1 MNNYLMKNIA
11 VLLFTLIPL
20 IIFSQNIKCEGTVK
34 DSNGNSL
41 EMANVIAFK
50 KGTNFLQA
58 YSITDSKGNFKLSLE
73 QGEEYTF
80 KTSYLGYKTKIID
93 ISVANDSGDMVENI
107 VLDEANESLNQVDI
121 TYEMPVKIVGD
132 TIVYNSDSFTN
143 GTEKKLEDVLKKLPG
158 VEIDSNGEIEVEG
171 KKVQKVLVEG
181 KEFFDGDSKVATQ
194 NIPASAIDKIQVL
207 KNYNEVSSMKGVT
220 NNEDNIAI
228 NIKLK
233 EGKKRFWFG
242 EVNVGVGENEK
253 YLAKPKL
260 FYYSPEKSINI
271 LTDVNNIG
279 EAPFTMRDY
288 FRFTGGLRGGM
299 RGSGTSFNVSSGGLG
314 FMTSQNNRAEEIISK
329 FGAINFSL
337 APKKTL
343 DFNGFAI
350 VNNSETNMFTQSNTV
365 YNKLDLI
372 EVSETSANQGSKL
385 GMIKFSTTYK
395 PNTNVHV
402 DYDIFGKISEQ
413 TEFEDVTATTR
424 NADTY
429 KDEKPFSLNQNFNLY
444 YTIDEKNIFSTE
456 MQHLYQMDKPLYNSL
471 ATTQPFLII
480 PTSSAESIFD
490 IIQNRKLSTNK
501 LDAKFDYYYLLTP
514 KSNINISLGTTL
526 SKQNLTSHISQNLD
540 NGTVLDFNDTIL
552 NNDVGFNFSDIFLGV
567 HYKMVSG
574 IFTFNPGI
582 SIHQYT
588 TKDTQLSSKNKVN
601 QTILLPDVYANL
613 QFKSSE
619 SLRFN
624 YSITTQFSDID
635 NVNEGYILSNYKS
648 LTRGNRELE
657 NALYHKYSLSYFSFS
672 MFSFTNIN
680 ASLNY
685 TKKENG
691 VKNNT
696 ELIGIDRI
704 SYPVNLNLADE
715 TISAYFRYGKTYS
728 RLKTNFSANIS
739 NAIYNNIVN
748 DEAIKSKSLSHSYKG
763 SFATKFKRAPNFEVG
778 YEKLFNDYSNSNSV
792 TDRPFANFEIS
803 FLKNFILTTDYS
815 YYNYKNTFNNSTN
828 KTDNTY
834 SFLNANLYY
843 QQKDSKWEFKIS
855 GSNLTNNTSMN
866 TDSYNEISDSN
877 STSIYHIQPRLYMFS
892 VKYNL

>member
-1 MNNYLMKNIA
+1 MKKIA
-11 VLLFTLIPL
+11 IIIIALFPL
-20 IIFSQNIKCEGTVK
+20 FVISQNVKCEGTIK
-34 DSNGNSL
+34 DTNGAPL

-50 KGTNFLQA
+50 KGTNFLQS
-58 YSITDSKGNFKLSLE
+58 YSITDNKGNYKLSLE
-73 QGEEYTF
+73 DGETYSF
-80 KTSYLGYKTKIID
+80 KISYLGFNTKNVE
-93 ISVANDSGDMVENI
+93 ISVAAKSSDITHNF
-107 VLDEANESLNQVDI
+107 VLDEANESLNQIDI

-158 VEIDSNGEIEVEG
+158 VEIDDNGEIEVEG

-181 KEFFDGDSKVATQ
+181 KAFFDGDSKVATQ

-207 KNYNEVSSMKGVT
+207 KNYNEVSGMRGVT

-242 EVNVGVGENEK
+242 EVNAGVGDNEK

-260 FYYSPEKSINI
+260 FYYSPEKSINVLADI
-271 LTDVNNIG
+271 NNIG

-314 FMTSQNNRAEEIISK
+314 FMTSQNNKAEEIISK
-329 FGAINFSL
+329 FGAINFGF

-350 VNNSETNMFTQSNTV
+350 VNDSETNMFTQSSTI
-365 YNKLDLI
+365 YNKLNLTEESNNI
-372 EVSETSANQGSKL
+372 ANQGSKL
-385 GMIKFSTTYK
+385 GMLKFSSTYK
-395 PNTNVHV
+395 PNTNVHI

-413 TEFEDVTATTR
+413 TEYQDVTSTSR
-424 NADTY
+424 SADTY
-429 KDEKPFSLNQNFNLY
+429 KEEKPFSLNQNFNLY
-444 YTIDEKNIFSTE
+444 YTIDEKNIFSAE
-456 MQHLYQMDKPLYNSL
+456 MQHLYQKDSPLYNSL

-480 PTSSAESIFD
+480 PSSAAESIFD

-514 KSNINISLGTTL
+514 KSNINISLGTTF
-526 SKQNLTSHISQNLD
+526 SSQNLKSHISQNLD
-540 NGTVLDFNDTIL
+540 NGTVLDFNDAIL
-552 NNDVGFNFSDIFLGV
+552 NNDVDFNFSDIFLGV

-574 IFTFNPGI
+574 IFTFNPGL
-582 SIHQYT
+582 SVHQYT
-588 TKDTQLSSKNKVN
+588 TKDTQLGSENKESF
-601 QTILLPDVYANL
+601 TKLLPDLYANF
-613 QFKSSE
+613 QFKTSQ

-624 YSITTQFSDID
+624 YSMSTQFSDVD
-635 NVNEGYILSNYKS
+635 NVNEGYVLSNYRS
-648 LTRGNRELE
+648 LTKGNRELE
-657 NALYHKYSLSYFSFS
+657 NALYSKYSLSFFSFS

-680 ASLNY
+680 ASINY

-696 ELIGIDRI
+696 QLIGVDRI
-704 SYPVNLNLADE
+704 SYPVNSNLADE
-715 TISAYFRYGKTYS
+715 TTSAYFRYGKTYS
-728 RLKTNFSANIS
+728 RLKTSLSANIS
-739 NAIYNNIVN
+739 NSTFNNIVN
-748 DEAIKSKSLSHSYKG
+748 DEEIKSKSVSQSYQG
-763 SFATKFKRAPNFEVG
+763 SIATKFKNAPNFEIG
-778 YEKLFNDYSNSNSV
+778 YQKSFNNYTNSNSE
-792 TDRPFANFEIS
+792 TDRPFANIEIS
-803 FLKNFILTTDYS
+803 FLKNFIFTSDYS
-815 YYNYKNTFNNSTN
+815 YYNYKSTFENSNNET
-828 KTDNTY
+828 KNTY

-855 GSNLTNNTSMN
+855 ANNLTNNTSMN

-877 STSIYHIQPRLYMFS
+877 STSIYYVQPRLYMFS